1 MTTSYGLVTRMKVPD
16 IFAKTIA
23 YFGPGGLGLTLT
35 EQGPCCL
42 HLEGG
47 GGFVDLRVSEG
58 NPVEVELVLSELE
71 YHAAPFMR
79 IIKK

>member
-16 IFAKTIA
+16 IFAKAIA
-23 YFGPGGLGLTLT
+23 YFGPEGLGLAVT

-47 GGFVDLRVSEG
+47 GGFVDLRVSED
-58 NPVEVELVLSELE
+58 NPVEVELVLHELE
-71 YHAAPFMR
+71 NHAARFMR
-79 IIKK
+79 TIKK